1 VQLEAVGAQEVVVGI
16 VAEAFVKFVTRLC
29 ECEKL
34 KKQHER
40 DFELAKVAE
49 EVTKALS
56 DGREG
61 TFGPVTIKVQKKF
74 LGRREVKVWL
84 YGNEV
89 DPNTLLAELS
99 KAKSRATWLLSDC
112 SDHALIEVLYPYEDR
127 YLIEVAQRNMEEIKS
142 LCTGA
147 TPKIEF
153 GEAPAHVVEGI
164 MKGVE
169 AYLSRHAGA

>member
-34 KKQHER
+34 KKLHER

-61 TFGPVTIKVQKKF
+61 SFGPVTIKVQKKF

-84 YGNEV
+84 
-89 DPNTLLAELS
+89 AELS
-99 KAKSRATWLLSDC
+99 KAKSRAAWLLSDC

-147 TPKIEF
+147 TPKIDF
-153 GEAPAHVVEGI
+153 GEAPAHVVEGV